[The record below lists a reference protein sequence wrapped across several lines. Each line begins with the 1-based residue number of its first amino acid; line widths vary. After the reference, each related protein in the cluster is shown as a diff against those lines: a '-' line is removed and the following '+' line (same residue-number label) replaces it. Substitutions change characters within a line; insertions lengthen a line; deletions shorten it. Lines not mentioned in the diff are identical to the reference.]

1 MKILIA
7 GGSGEVGKDLTS
19 FLSRD
24 FEIFSSFR
32 NKKNKSKEAKF
43 IKINFEKKISVKI
56 KPNIIIN
63 CMAAHSYSKKNS
75 FNNYIGSN
83 ISAILNLIQF
93 AREKKVKK
101 IINVSTVSVYE
112 NTKKEIIE
120 KTNFNSDVNN
130 LLAVTKSIGEI
141 ILRNSDINF
150 VNLRLPGVICSKSKT
165 TSRPW
170 IKNISY
176 KLRNNKKITIY
187 NHNKF
192 FNSLIDTKELAK
204 LIKLICFKN
213 VKGTFNLSASKPIKI
228 KDIIFFLKNFFKS
241 RSKIK
246 IIKDNIEYSSV
257 ISTKELNQ
265 KLKFYPATVMKIL
278 KDNLKNL

>member
-1 MKILIA
+1 
-7 GGSGEVGKDLTS
+7 
-19 FLSRD
+19 
-24 FEIFSSFR
+24 
-32 NKKNKSKEAKF
+32 
-43 IKINFEKKISVKI
+43 
-56 KPNIIIN
+56 
-63 CMAAHSYSKKNS
+63 MAAHSYSKKNS

-83 ISAILNLIQF
+83 IIAILNLIQF

-141 ILRNSDINF
+141 ILRNSDIDF

-213 VKGTFNLSASKPIKI
+213 VKVTFNLSASKPIKI

-257 ISTKELNQ
+257 ISTKELSQ

>member
-24 FEIFSSFR
+24 FKIFSSFR
-32 NKKNKSKEAKF
+32 NKKNKNKEAKF
-43 IKINFEKKISVKI
+43 IKINFEKKVSVKI

-120 KTNFNSDVNN
+120 KTNFNSDASN

-141 ILRNSDINF
+141 ILRNSDIDF